1 METFMIS
8 LKLTV
13 EESNTLISMLMM
25 VEVMT
30 KEMIED
36 YGDLEGHKNEVLEA
50 KRDLKLI
57 DNIKG
62 QVNAIS

>member
-1 METFMIS
+1 MIS

-62 QVNAIS
+62 QVNATS